1 MQLFLI
7 IFGIILILIFLLPIF
22 EDVFNI
28 ATVIGIIG
36 GVIPLA
42 LGFLWNI
49 INRRMSYIIFIVYGI
64 GFLATL
70 ASMLIIYFSGRTTA
84 AGQDVIIVLGC
95 RIKGDKPSLS
105 LIKRVNAASDYL
117 KNNQKAAAILSGG
130 QGADENLSEALCM
143 YNMLLEKGIDKNR
156 LIMEDKSTNTDENI
170 RFSLEL
176 IEDFG
181 FSKNTAVA
189 TSEYHQLRTKL
200 ICRRYGIT
208 AYAQSSKTKLSIL
221 PTFLLR
227 EILGIVKEQFIK

>member
-28 ATVIGIIG
+28 ATIIGIIG
-36 GVIPLA
+36 GAVPLI

-49 INRRMSYIIFIVYGI
+49 ANRNLSYTI
-64 GFLATL
+64 
-70 ASMLIIYFSGRTTA
+70 LIIYSIGFAVTLAAMLGIYFAGRTKA
-84 AGQDVIIVLGC
+84 ATQDVIIVLGC
-95 RIKGDKPSLS
+95 RIKGDRPSLS
-105 LIKRVNAASDYL
+105 LIKRVDTAYDFL
-117 KNNQKAAAILSGG
+117 KSNPKAAAILSGG

-143 YNMLLEKGIDKNR
+143 YNMLAEKGIEQSR

-170 RFSLEL
+170 RFSLKL

-181 FSKNTAVA
+181 FSKKAAIA
-189 TSEYHQLRTKL
+189 TSEYHQLRAKM

-227 EILGIVKEQFIK
+227 EILGIVKERIIK